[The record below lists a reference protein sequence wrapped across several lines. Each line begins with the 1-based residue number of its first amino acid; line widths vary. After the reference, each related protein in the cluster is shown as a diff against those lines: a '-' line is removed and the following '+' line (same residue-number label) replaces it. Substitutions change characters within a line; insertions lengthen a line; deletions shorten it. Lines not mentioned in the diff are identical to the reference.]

1 MLAWW
6 FDPRKLIHH
15 CTTIFCTRGK
25 NMHYQKRLT
34 RKNGEDGVSP
44 VIGVMLMLVV
54 TIIIA
59 AVVSGFAG
67 GLIGGQQKSPTL
79 SMDVKISNTGNYIGS
94 GFSANVLGVSQ
105 PISSADTKIVTTW
118 TTTMKNPASAD
129 LSDTQKTIAVGS
141 VITGGN
147 TSFPN
152 TANIDLSPGMGQGHV
167 TTAVAPFAIGTG
179 ITNTNPTNSFKDT
192 YNASW
197 FGHYTLQPGVNLF
210 VYPYGSGS
218 GMALGGA
225 PGNAD
230 SSGGYNGVTPYTYM
244 YGGSHFA
251 PGVGTVDPTIAVL
264 GSGWE
269 QLRGGDTVHV
279 KVIYIPTGAAIFSK
293 DVAVTEG

>member
-1 MLAWW
+1 M
-6 FDPRKLIHH
+6 
-15 CTTIFCTRGK
+15 
-25 NMHYQKRLT
+25 T

-44 VIGVMLMLVV
+44 IIGVMLMLVV

-79 SMDVKISNTGNYIGS
+79 AMDVKVSNTGSYIGS

-105 PISSADTKIVTTW
+105 PINSADTKIVTTW
-118 TTTMKNPASAD
+118 TTTMKDNTSAD
-129 LSDTQKTIAVGS
+129 LSTTQKAIAVGS
-141 VITGGN
+141 MITGGS
-147 TSFPN
+147 TSLPN
-152 TANIDLSPGMGQGHV
+152 TANIDLSPGMGAGHV
-167 TTAVAPFAIGTG
+167 TNAVAPFAIGTG
-179 ITNTNPTNSFKDT
+179 ITNTNPTNSFKST
-192 YNASW
+192 NNASW

-210 VYPYGSGS
+210 AYPYGSAS

-225 PGNAD
+225 SGSAD
-230 SSGGYNGVTPYTYM
+230 PDGGYNGITPFVYM
-244 YGGSHFA
+244 AGGSNFPA
-251 PGVGTVDPTIAVL
+251 GSKDPTIAVL

-269 QLRGGDTVHV
+269 QLKGGDTVHV

>member
-1 MLAWW
+1 MCKLAWW
-6 FDPRKLIHH
+6 FDPKKLIHH

-25 NMHYQKRLT
+25 NMHYQKRLP

-79 SMDVKISNTGNYIGS
+79 SMDVKVSNTGNYIGS

-105 PISSADTKIVTTW
+105 PINSADTKIVTTW
-118 TTTMKNPASAD
+118 TTTMKNNASAD
-129 LSDTQKTIAVGS
+129 LSTTQAAIPNGAS
-141 VITGGN
+141 VTGGN
-147 TSFPN
+147 ISLPN
-152 TANIDLSPGMGQGHV
+152 TANINLNPGMGAGLV

-179 ITNTNPTNSFKDT
+179 ISNTNPTNSFKDT

-210 VYPYGSGS
+210 VYPYGSKS

-225 PGNAD
+225 SGAAD
-230 SSGGYNGVTPYTYM
+230 IGGYNGYTQYA
-244 YGGSHFA
+244 YTNGGNFVS
-251 PGVGTVDPTIAVL
+251 GTTVDPTIAVL
-264 GSGWE
+264 GGGWE
-269 QLRGGDTVHV
+269 QLRAGDTVHV